1 VKAGQNGLQYLK
13 KDLSMT
19 HPTRRDA
26 LRLGAALVALPLTAA
41 IARADGHS
49 TTHTVVIKSM
59 KFTPA
64 NITIKA
70 GDSIPWINEDRPRHS
85 ATDLNGAFD
94 TGLLA
99 NGESATLTFGGAG
112 QFSYRCTP
120 HGNMRGT
127 ITIT

>member
-1 VKAGQNGLQYLK
+1 
-13 KDLSMT
+13 MT
-19 HPTRRDA
+19 NPTRRDS

-41 IARADGHS
+41 IAKADGHS
-49 TTHTVVIKSM
+49 TTHTVVIKRM

-64 NITIKA
+64 TIAIKA
-70 GDSIPWINEDRPRHS
+70 GDSITWINEDSPRHS

-99 NGESATLTFGGAG
+99 KGESATLTFSGAG
-112 QFSYRCTP
+112 TFDYRCTP

-127 ITIT
+127 ITIS